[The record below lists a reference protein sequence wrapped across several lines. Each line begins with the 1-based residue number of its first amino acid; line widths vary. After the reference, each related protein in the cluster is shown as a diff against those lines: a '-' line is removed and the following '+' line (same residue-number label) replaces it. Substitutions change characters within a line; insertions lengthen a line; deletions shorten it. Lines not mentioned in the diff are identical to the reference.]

1 MTIGID
7 FRKAD
12 KKTIDEALEKL
23 SRGEVS
29 SITITNVISA
39 PFAEMYVVEKTIS
52 RVWDWDDWQG
62 TLIYNDTEFEV
73 HAHMWDGN
81 ILILRKGEQ

>member
-12 KKTIDEALEKL
+12 KKTIDEALEQLNKE
-23 SRGEVS
+23 EVS
-29 SITITNVISA
+29 SITLTNVISA
-39 PFAEMYVVEKTIS
+39 SFAEMYVIKKTIS
-52 RVWDWDDWQG
+52 RVWDWDDWMG
-62 TLIYNDTEFEV
+62 TLIYNNTEFEV

-81 ILILRKGEQ
+81 ILILRKAEQ